1 MSRPPG
7 VAARNVLQALG
18 VAGIVGLL
26 SIIAHKGYADVTAL
40 AAKFSGQEFWLR
52 LARYV
57 IANLA
62 G

>member
-1 MSRPPG
+1 MRRPPG
-7 VAARNVLQALG
+7 VAARGVVQALG

-26 SIIAHKGYADVTAL
+26 SIIAHKGYADVAAL
-40 AAKFSGQEFWLR
+40 AAKFSGQEFRLR

-57 IANLA
+57 VANLA